1 MLTELIEDLRENGES
16 TLKSLRRDL
25 SKVRT
30 GRANP
35 AMLEGLK
42 VDYYG
47 TPTALNQVG
56 AIKVPDPRMITI
68 QPWEKAMISPIEKG
82 IIASDLGLNPS
93 NDGILIRI
101 PIPPL
106 TGERR
111 RDLTKQVRDMGEKAK
126 VALRAHRRDANDM
139 AKAMEKDGELSE
151 DALHT
156 GLDKVQE
163 LVNEYVKKVGEIVVE
178 KETEIM
184 ES

>member
-1 MLTELIEDLRENGES
+1 MLTELIDDLKENGES
-16 TLKSLRRDL
+16 TVKSLRRDL

-35 AMLEGLK
+35 AMLEGIK

-56 AIKVPDPRMITI
+56 SIKVPDPRMITI
-68 QPWEKAMISPIEKG
+68 QPWEKTMIGPIEKG

-93 NDGILIRI
+93 NDGTLIRI

-111 RDLTKQVRDMGEKAK
+111 RDLTKQVRDMGEKSK
-126 VALRAHRRDANDM
+126 VALRAHRRDANEM
-139 AKAMEKDGELSE
+139 AKTMEKDSEISE

-156 GLDKVQE
+156 GLAQIQE
-163 LVNEYVKKVGEIVVE
+163 IVNEYTKKIGEIVVE
-178 KETEIM
+178 KEAEIM